1 MEVSLRRCQATSWG
15 ESLVAIMALHTLSAT
30 ASVCLRLSLSLSLS
44 LCVCV
49 HVSLPASLSVCVCLP
64 VCVSLY
70 VCILPAGLSVSE
82 SALSGSRVWQV
93 RRDRPVAAATTA
105 AATHADVELVPYERL
120 RVRETLCWQRVVTLP
135 PPVMPLLG
143 CPAAPG

>member
-1 MEVSLRRCQATSWG
+1 MEVSLRRCQATRWG

-70 VCILPAGLSVSE
+70 VCILPAGLSVSCLP
-82 SALSGSRVWQV
+82 ACLSLRVLCPGAGCGRFAETAPWQQRRRRRPHTRTWSSCRTRGCGYV
-93 RRDRPVAAATTA
+93 RRCAGSVLLRS
-105 AATHADVELVPYERL
+105 LRL
-120 RVRETLCWQRVVTLP
+120 
-135 PPVMPLLG
+135 
-143 CPAAPG
+143 